1 MKNYSKQREAILNV
15 LRSTNT
21 HPTANWIYTQVREE
35 LPKIS
40 LGTVYR
46 NLSALAEAGDI
57 LAIDVGDGFEHYDG
71 DVSPHLHLSCRKCG
85 GIEDLV
91 LNEDVLSQKAKEK
104 GFIPETSVYVVYGVC
119 KNCNQNLL
127 NLGGN

>member
-1 MKNYSKQREAILNV
+1 MKNFSRQREAILQV

-21 HPTANWIYTQVREE
+21 HPTANWIYNQVREQ
-35 LPKIS
+35 LPNIS

-46 NLSALAEAGDI
+46 NLSALSASGEI

-71 DVSPHLHLSCRKCG
+71 DVSPHLHLNCRNCG
-85 GIEDLV
+85 SIEDLP
-91 LNEDVLSQKAKEK
+91 LMEDCLSQKAKEH
-104 GFIPETSVYVVYGVC
+104 GFTPETCCYVVYGVC

>member
-21 HPTANWIYTQVREE
+21 HPTANWIYMRVREE

-46 NLSALAEAGDI
+46 NLSALAAAGDI

-85 GIEDLV
+85 GIEDFV
-91 LNEDVLSQKAKEK
+91 LKDDLLSQKAKEK
-104 GFIPETSVYVVYGVC
+104 GFTPETSVYVVYGVC